1 MCNYIRLSILTNKL
15 KLYTLAYNLKNH
27 QMLQFNYQDR
37 ALTPLIFKTITWIR
51 LETSIIQSIGQKT
64 RF

>member
-1 MCNYIRLSILTNKL
+1 
-15 KLYTLAYNLKNH
+15 
-27 QMLQFNYQDR
+27 MLQFNYQDR